1 MWIWLIDE
9 GLRRFF
15 FVVPVDSMRN
25 SLTRNEIR
33 VDARLAVYVSWL
45 QYANVGQGRGNQ
57 MARRNIFPMSAVTV
71 LCAVATYETIGYK
84 LAVWLKEIGQLRSCS
99 VLSSRA
105 VGVS

>member
-1 MWIWLIDE
+1 
-9 GLRRFF
+9 
-15 FVVPVDSMRN
+15 
-25 SLTRNEIR
+25 
-33 VDARLAVYVSWL
+33 
-45 QYANVGQGRGNQ
+45 

>member
-33 VDARLAVYVSWL
+33 VDARLAVYV
-45 QYANVGQGRGNQ
+45 
-57 MARRNIFPMSAVTV
+57 
-71 LCAVATYETIGYK
+71 C
-84 LAVWLKEIGQLRSCS
+84 
-99 VLSSRA
+99 
-105 VGVS
+105 